1 MGDYFSLMTQELN
14 ILTVISIASL
24 IDLVTKHLTI
34 GARKAEQKEK
44 LKLPYADFFFDRG
57 SPASW
62 VEPSI
67 LSEVLDSS
75 SRLASQGWI
84 IFVDL
89 WPSCPSIPLR
99 GSYHKVDITLGG
111 VFLAYHHGCTNPC
124 PIYVREKLLW
134 LCGIPFLL
142 GSGACAR
149 IWYSLETPHLRLHLL
164 TKHHLQHL
172 PPNLEGTNRALQD
185 FFLGKFPFR

>member
-1 MGDYFSLMTQELN
+1 MGSYLSLMTQELN

-34 GARKAEQKEK
+34 GARKVEQKEK

-89 WPSCPSIPLR
+89 WPSYPQSLSKGLVIKSI
-99 GSYHKVDITLGG
+99 
-111 VFLAYHHGCTNPC
+111 
-124 PIYVREKLLW
+124 
-134 LCGIPFLL
+134 
-142 GSGACAR
+142 
-149 IWYSLETPHLRLHLL
+149 
-164 TKHHLQHL
+164 L
-172 PPNLEGTNRALQD
+172 P
-185 FFLGKFPFR
+185 